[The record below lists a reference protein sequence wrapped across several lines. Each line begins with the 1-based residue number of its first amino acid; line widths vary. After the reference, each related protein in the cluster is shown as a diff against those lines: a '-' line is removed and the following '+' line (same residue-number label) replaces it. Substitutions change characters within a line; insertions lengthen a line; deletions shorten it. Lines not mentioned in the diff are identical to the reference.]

1 MTGNRQ
7 YRLEGAVMSG
17 VGMVCV
23 AFQCLVAAGAA
34 RLGAWPLEVWFIGG
48 SVGTAGAIARQHTR
62 RIACWRREAG
72 ER

>member
-1 MTGNRQ
+1 MTGNGQ

-17 VGMVCV
+17 VGMVGV

-34 RLGAWPLEVWFIGG
+34 RIGAWPLELCFLGG
-48 SVGTAGAIARQHTR
+48 SFVLASVIARQHTR